1 MIKTIAA
8 ERAENPEKIKQREEW
23 KYISFPFAKSVD
35 KQFRKFLSQSRIG
48 IKEQRKWVK
57 RMTSDY
63 AFEWSPPGPEKLRML
78 ISALLEVGVKEEEI
92 VEMAQINPRFLLNV
106 K

>member
-1 MIKTIAA
+1 
-8 ERAENPEKIKQREEW
+8 
-23 KYISFPFAKSVD
+23 
-35 KQFRKFLSQSRIG
+35 
-48 IKEQRKWVK
+48 
-57 RMTSDY
+57 MTSDY

-92 VEMAQINPRFLLNV
+92 VTMAQANQRFLLHL